1 MAPENVAACG
11 SVSVSWVPRQSGEPS
26 VSVGLPA
33 APGETFTNTHTHRQ
47 SGIVLHIQTPPS
59 WRACSGMTP
68 NRKCIMNLTNIT
80 SLYGYLCTCCFSS
93 DCSQNAH
100 TVCSLEIFSR
110 IPYVSE
116 GSLLPHFSFQRTFP
130 KVQ

>member
-1 MAPENVAACG
+1 MWRLAVQYRSPGYPGNLASLQCQLG
-11 SVSVSWVPRQSGEPS
+11 CL
-26 VSVGLPA
+26 LPQ
-33 APGETFTNTHTHRQ
+33 GKHLLTHTHTHTHRQ

>member
-1 MAPENVAACG
+1 MAPGNVAACG

-33 APGETFTNTHTHRQ
+33 SPRGKHLLTHTQ
-47 SGIVLHIQTPPS
+47 SGIVFHIQTRSS

-68 NRKCIMNLTNIT
+68 SLKYIMNLTNIT
-80 SLYGYLCTCCFSS
+80 SLYGYPCTCCFSS
-93 DCSQNAH
+93 NCSQNAH
-100 TVCSLEIFSR
+100 TVCSLEILSG
-110 IPYVSE
+110 IPYVTE